1 MISTCLALA
10 LALALALV
18 ARLARFNLMTK
29 PTL

>member
-1 MISTCLALA
+1 MISTCLA